1 MSAFTKATKSKAKLR
16 LCFVGPSGSGK
27 TYTGLTLAR
36 GLAGES
42 GKVAVIDTERGSASK
57 YADLFDF
64 DVLEPQEFSP
74 QSYIQAIRAAEQA
87 GYAVLLIDSLTHAWS
102 GKGGALE
109 MVDNAARSSK
119 SGNSYAA
126 WRNVTPEHNRLVDA
140 ILGANLH
147 VVATLRTK
155 TEYVIETVQGKQVP
169 RKVGMQPIQRDG
181 MEYEFDLVCDLDLD
195 HYCTVAKTRC
205 AALDGKSFHKPGA
218 DLSDALTA
226 WLSDGVDK
234 PQTAYAPPQDAQP
247 AQADEEARK
256 ERKRLYAAMK
266 AFNLNA
272 DTLTQYRSR
281 YGGKGA
287 TEMSLEELAEM
298 VGIIAA
304 DLEAA
309 NNDTAKED

>member
-181 MEYEFDLVCDLDLD
+181 MEHELDLVCDLDLD

-247 AQADEEARK
+247 ARADDEARE
-256 ERKRLYAAMK
+256 ERKRLYAALK

-272 DTLTQYRSR
+272 DTLAQYRSR
-281 YGGKGA
+281 YGDRPA
-287 TEMSLEELAEM
+287 PEMSLDELAEM

-304 DLEAA
+304 DMEAA